1 MTHNACFGIE
11 SPELFN
17 TIAVGDGD
25 GGVNIGNLSNND
37 PSVEH
42 QRVGRAAPRLLS
54 KRDPVRCVHP
64 FPSRRLYIIKSPYPS
79 LR

>member
-25 GGVNIGNLSNND
+25 GGENIASLSNND
-37 PSVEH
+37 PNVEH
-42 QRVGRAAPRLLS
+42 QRVGRGAT
-54 KRDPVRCVHP
+54 
-64 FPSRRLYIIKSPYPS
+64 
-79 LR
+79 